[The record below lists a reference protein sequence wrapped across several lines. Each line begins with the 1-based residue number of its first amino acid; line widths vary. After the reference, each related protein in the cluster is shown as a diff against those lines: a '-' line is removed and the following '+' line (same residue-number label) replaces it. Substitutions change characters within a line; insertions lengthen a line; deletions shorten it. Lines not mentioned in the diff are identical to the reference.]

1 MLSKLKWIIQAL
13 AVPAAEQVRLFPGFV
28 NVADELALIWEE
40 VLDGRE
46 FWESMVSA
54 DIVLAVRKLDDKI
67 LSISGESNSQ
77 IWAEKALYESNHWEE
92 IRGLAVVVAEKMN
105 WPINSPGAAEG
116 IYIGP

>member
-13 AVPAAEQVRLFPGFV
+13 AVPAAEQVRLFPDFV

-46 FWESMVSA
+46 LWGSMVSA

-77 IWAEKALYESNHWEE
+77 IWAEKALYESKHWEE
-92 IRGLAVVVAEKMN
+92 VRALAVVVAEKMN